1 LAAAISLEDNMR
13 FVKLSALLLGAFALS
28 FQAHAQCS
36 NASLNGTFFTTFG
49 GAIQSG
55 SATLAHQDMGKV
67 IADGNGGLSGQV
79 TASVAGQV
87 QTLPV
92 TGTYTIHAN
101 CSGTG
106 SMTGSG
112 VAAQFALQLV
122 DGGVLGLA
130 SVTSSP
136 IGQIGEGRFFRAANA
151 TGSVCG
157 KGTLS
162 GTYGALLTG
171 GTYDGGVRTAYD
183 AAYQATFDGSG
194 GVTVAGEVTSGSSSG
209 LAWNGSGT
217 YSLSADCSGTAH
229 VSSPLGP
236 VNYKL
241 ARVEGG
247 ALQLLE
253 SDAGTTISGTATP
266 QQLQEVLPQIA
277 FGAGWYSALYFT
289 NTTSITASFV
299 VTFTAD
305 NGTPLTL
312 PGIGTSKQVTLAP
325 QASTIIEAQNVG
337 DLTQGYATFSLPAGV
352 TGYGVFRQSA
362 EGRFDQE
369 ALVNF
374 KSATGTAT
382 SLTWDDTSSVTTFAL
397 ANPSSVSTTAT
408 ITVWDS
414 TGALVGTATVPLA
427 AGAKVASAMYLL
439 PGLGGMAGLRGS
451 ALITVPTGNVAV
463 LGLRFRGSAFT
474 SVPTTQEQ

>member
-1 LAAAISLEDNMR
+1 
-13 FVKLSALLLGAFALS
+13 
-28 FQAHAQCS
+28 
-36 NASLNGTFFTTFG
+36 
-49 GAIQSG
+49 
-55 SATLAHQDMGKV
+55 
-67 IADGNGGLSGQV
+67 
-79 TASVAGQV
+79 
-87 QTLPV
+87 
-92 TGTYTIHAN
+92 
-101 CSGTG
+101 
-106 SMTGSG
+106 
-112 VAAQFALQLV
+112 
-122 DGGVLGLA
+122 
-130 SVTSSP
+130 
-136 IGQIGEGRFFRAANA
+136 
-151 TGSVCG
+151 
-157 KGTLS
+157 
-162 GTYGALLTG
+162 
-171 GTYDGGVRTAYD
+171 
-183 AAYQATFDGSG
+183 
-194 GVTVAGEVTSGSSSG
+194 
-209 LAWNGSGT
+209 
-217 YSLSADCSGTAH
+217 
-229 VSSPLGP
+229 LGP

-305 NGTPLTL
+305 NGTPL
-312 PGIGTSKQVTLAP
+312 
-325 QASTIIEAQNVG
+325 
-337 DLTQGYATFSLPAGV
+337 SLPAGV